1 MPEWVEEFLTCKFLY
16 RIGAGV
22 WNVIM
27 GSIGTLLG
35 ATPETFNGGGSTS
48 QTWRYVTEALYPWML
63 SIGVSMLNLFL
74 IIAMCRAATN
84 LHGNIT
90 LELCIEALIKIVIVN
105 AIFLNLLRLMQAVL
119 RIPQLMVR
127 FLTGGK
133 IGNLTIS
140 LSDWDV
146 KVSIA
151 TLIMAL
157 LFLITALICSGMILF
172 TVYSRFLKLYLLVAV
187 SPLAVPPLA
196 GGQRTEQTFYAFVKT
211 FLLYSFE
218 IVVIT
223 LTLTIAGSMMSGGF
237 HFLDKSLFGSITDQL
252 MQLDALNAI
261 FVMILSAASVKGA
274 SSFLSKAFAL

>member
-16 RIGAGV
+16 RIGSGV

-27 GSIGTLLG
+27 GNIGTLLG

-48 QTWRYVTEALYPWML
+48 QTWRYVTETLYPWML
-63 SIGVSMLNLFL
+63 AIGVSMLNLFL
-74 IIAMCRAATN
+74 IIAMCRAAMN

-105 AIFLNLLRLMQAVL
+105 ATFLNLLRLMQAVL

-146 KVSIA
+146 QVSIA
-151 TLIMAL
+151 TLFMAL

-187 SPLAVPPLA
+187 APLAVAPLA

-261 FVMILSAASVKGA
+261 FVMILAAASVKGT
-274 SSFLSKAFAL
+274 SSILSKAFAL